1 LSLPN
6 HKSCEKRVK
15 TSEKQRLRNRGLRS
29 NLRASIRELRLMTNK
44 EEATAKYKEVEV
56 LLDQAAGTNIL
67 HKNNADRNK
76 SRLSRFV
83 AKLS

>member
-1 LSLPN
+1 MPN

-15 TSEKQRLRNRGLRS
+15 TSEKQRLRNRGMRS
-29 NLRASIRELRLMTNK
+29 NLRASIRELRAMTVK
-44 EEATAKYKEVEV
+44 EEALAKYKEVEV
-56 LLDQAAGTNIL
+56 LLDKAARTNIL

-83 AKLS
+83 QTLA